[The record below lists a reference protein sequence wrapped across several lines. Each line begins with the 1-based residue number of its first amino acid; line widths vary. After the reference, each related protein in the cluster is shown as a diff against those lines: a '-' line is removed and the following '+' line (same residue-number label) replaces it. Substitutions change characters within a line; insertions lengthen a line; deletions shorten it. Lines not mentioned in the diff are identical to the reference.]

1 MQQEGN
7 KSDLEKLQKIAVEF
21 GSLEENIIYAH
32 ISTDK
37 SSDLG
42 DFTGGMKQL
51 NGSFILIV
59 NRGSVNLTYNFEN
72 YTIESPAFVAL
83 SPHANFSMYSE
94 NDTAF
99 DGYLLGFSQTFLQN
113 VNISFSSINGSILAT
128 RPMPVL
134 SLHEKELAQMHR
146 MISLTRHAMAEDGNL
161 NLKKQILYNLVAAM
175 FYQSMLFI
183 HRRVDDIN
191 NDTIGLRRSSY
202 VQDFIKLVHLHYKQE
217 RGVNFYASKL
227 FISPKYLSLLVK
239 EATGVSAAR
248 WIDRFVITE
257 AKNLLRYSGKNIQQV
272 AYALNFPNQSSFGK
286 FFKNIT
292 GMSPSEFQKE

>member
-1 MQQEGN
+1 MEQN
-7 KSDLEKLQKIAVEF
+7 KYSTDLNKLQKIAVEF
-21 GSLEENIIYAH
+21 NTLEENMIYAH

-37 SSDLG
+37 SSDLNE
-42 DFTGGMKQL
+42 FTGNIKL
-51 NGSFILIV
+51 LEGSFILII
-59 NRGSVNLTYNFEN
+59 NRGSVNLNFNFEDFK
-72 YTIESPAFVAL
+72 IEAPAFISM
-83 SPHANFSMYSE
+83 SPHANFQLSSSDNE
-94 NDTAF
+94 AF
-99 DGYLLGFSQTFLQN
+99 DGYLLGFHQTFLQN

-128 RPMPVL
+128 RTSPVINLQEQEL
-134 SLHEKELAQMHR
+134 SQMLR
-146 MISLTRHAMAEDGNL
+146 MISLTRHVMTDNGNI

-175 FYQSMLFI
+175 FYQTMLFI
-183 HRRVDDIN
+183 HRRVDDVN
-191 NDTIGLRRSSY
+191 NDSMGTRRSGY
-202 VQDFIKLVHLHYKQE
+202 VQDFIRLVHMNYKQE

-292 GMSPSEFQKE
+292 GISPSEFQKC